1 MMATINSS
9 YFKLFLRIIHANKLI
24 TAITRIPFNHLLL
37 LKEKV
42 SSCLRIPIN
51 LIHPNKLRLVSQCLP
66 LNHLRI
72 LFRFIS
78 IQHPHLLLLCLLH
91 LLLLY
96 LIIAISTIHSNTLN
110 FKIILFNIFTSSNQN
125 QIFTSKQMSPFT
137 LNINRNKLVTP
148 H

>member
-1 MMATINSS
+1 MATINSS

-24 TAITRIPFNHLLL
+24 TAITRNPFNHLLL

-51 LIHPNKLRLVSQCLP
+51 LIHPNKLHLVSQCLP

-96 LIIAISTIHSNTLN
+96 LIIAISTILSNTLN
-110 FKIILFNIFTSSNQN
+110 FKIILFNIFTSSYQN
-125 QIFTSKQMSPFT
+125 QIFTSKQMSPFI
-137 LNINRNKLVTP
+137 LNTNSNKLVTP